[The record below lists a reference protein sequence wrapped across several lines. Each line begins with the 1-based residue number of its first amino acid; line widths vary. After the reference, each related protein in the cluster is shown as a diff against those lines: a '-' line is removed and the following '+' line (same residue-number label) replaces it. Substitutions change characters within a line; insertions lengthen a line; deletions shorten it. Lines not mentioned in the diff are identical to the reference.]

1 MKIVIKRLI
10 SVRISKSKKGE
21 ITMSFIHKKSVVFD
35 YIQIIIGS
43 AFVGLAFNIF
53 LLPSKIAAGGVSGIS
68 TILYELFGYEPAYV
82 QWLINIPLIVLGL
95 ILVGKE
101 FSAKTI
107 VGTFFVPFVIWLSKD
122 LSVNIDNPL
131 LSSIYGGILLGIG
144 LGIVYRGNGS
154 TGGTALIAQI
164 LKKYTGIS
172 SGFSQLI
179 VDGIVVVTSAFVF
192 NFELALYALMSIY
205 VTSKVID
212 FVQLQT
218 SPTKLVLIITE
229 NEKKIK
235 SIIQNEIDRGFT
247 KVKSTGGYSDNE
259 KTMILCVVEQ
269 SEAVYL
275 KKLLQT
281 AEPSSFVIFLN
292 ASEILGLGFSKAKI
306 SQ

>member
-1 MKIVIKRLI
+1 
-10 SVRISKSKKGE
+10 
-21 ITMSFIHKKSVVFD
+21 MSIIHKRPVVFD
-35 YIQIIIGS
+35 YIQIIAG
-43 AFVGLAFNIF
+43 ATLVGLAFNIF
-53 LLPSKIAAGGVSGIS
+53 FLPARIAAGGISGVS
-68 TILYELFGYEPAYV
+68 TILYELFGYNPAYV
-82 QWLINIPLIVLGL
+82 QWMINIPLIILGL
-95 ILVGKE
+95 LLAGKE

-107 VGTFFVPFVIWLSKD
+107 VGTFFVPFVIYLTGGLQ
-122 LSVNIDNPL
+122 LSVDNPF
-131 LSSIYGGILLGIG
+131 LSSIYGGIMLGIG

-154 TGGTALIAQI
+154 TGGTALIAQL

-179 VDGIVVVTSAFVF
+179 VDGVVVVTSAFVF

-229 NEKKIK
+229 HEEKIQ
-235 SIIQNEIDRGFT
+235 SVIQNEIDRGLT
-247 KVKSTGGYSDNE
+247 KVKSTGGYSNDE

-292 ASEILGLGFSKAKI
+292 ASEILGLGFSKAKVHR
-306 SQ
+306 